1 MELVNPLLLDRL
13 PRRPEM
19 ATFPMAYKRW
29 TSDMD
34 KELIALLSSS
44 MPSMA
49 IALMMGRSELAICQ
63 RIMLLHNRG
72 ELVMLP
78 SGSI

>member
-1 MELVNPLLLDRL
+1 
-13 PRRPEM
+13 M
-19 ATFPMAYKRW
+19 ATFPMAYKSW

>member
-1 MELVNPLLLDRL
+1 MVI
-13 PRRPEM
+13 
-19 ATFPMAYKRW
+19 TYPMAYKRW

-34 KELIALLSSS
+34 KELIALLSS
-44 MPSMA
+44 PTTLGE
-49 IALMMGRSELAICQ
+49 IVVVMGRSPGSIRSRTMVL
-63 RIMLLHNRG
+63 RDRG

>member
-1 MELVNPLLLDRL
+1 
-13 PRRPEM
+13 M

-63 RIMLLHNRG
+63 RIMLLHDRSD
-72 ELVMLP
+72 LVMLP
-78 SGSI
+78 GGSI